1 MPGAAGGAQGAAG
14 ALTEDTARYWYILIT
29 TYGLCVQKTNVF
41 STHYIMRTHQLSTFS
56 LSILAAREQHRL
68 EIENFEHLMR
78 ANQQVLREQAARYSE
93 QVSRLARSDAAVRR
107 LAAENET
114 LLVAIQT
121 LEDSIRGTRDDT
133 STKSDGSSSDGS
145 SSSASSGDVSS
156 SPQMECLE
164 FIHEALCASLTDEVA
179 MLGVGGASDESSPLA
194 KCRDESPSSS
204 YHPFAIEMSREEED

>member
-56 LSILAAREQHRL
+56 LSLLAAREQHRL
-68 EIENFEHLMR
+68 EIENFEHLMH

-121 LEDSIRGTRDDT
+121 LEDS

-194 KCRDESPSSS
+194 KCRDESSSS

>member
-145 SSSASSGDVSS
+145 SSSSSGDVSS

>member
-1 MPGAAGGAQGAAG
+1 
-14 ALTEDTARYWYILIT
+14 
-29 TYGLCVQKTNVF
+29 
-41 STHYIMRTHQLSTFS
+41 MRTHQLSTFS

-145 SSSASSGDVSS
+145 SSSSGDVSS

-194 KCRDESPSSS
+194 KCRDESSSS